1 MNNYFL
7 IDILFDFPIDLYSGY
22 AYEVGI
28 AGFVH
33 PTDSAFIG
41 TSGQS
46 MYNGEH
52 SVFDEFGLNPNDVA
66 NQGVPTWYYLTRTP
80 MVRMNFDPSLISAV
94 ADVKQTIFTTYPNPT
109 NGIFIIELGEVAKYN
124 VTVNNVLGQS
134 VLTTITNGMN
144 TTIDLSAFDKGIY
157 TVELKDENEIY
168 TEKLIVE

>member
-1 MNNYFL
+1 
-7 IDILFDFPIDLYSGY
+7 
-22 AYEVGI
+22 
-28 AGFVH
+28 
-33 PTDSAFIG
+33 
-41 TSGQS
+41 
-46 MYNGEH
+46 
-52 SVFDEFGLNPNDVA
+52 
-66 NQGVPTWYYLTRTP
+66 

-157 TVELKDENEIY
+157 TVELKDENAIY
-168 TEKLIVE
+168 TEKVIIE